1 MIYFVLLAAVKRAM
15 QLTRLAIGATCRDKK
30 PSVRRHAML
39 SRMIDELALVEIDKC
54 AAEQAGVLG
63 IEVAVN
69 PLQQLPGSIIAAI
82 GDVDVGIAEDPAG
95 IAEEV
100 RRHRVLGRDI
110 VLICDVCGAKVVAI
124 IVKQVVHEALG
135 HDRVDGAG
143 EKPDAMPREIG
154 SVVDGSAGGIAVGNR
169 DEFADI
175 RGTRRKAA
183 EETASARK
191 MRIKTGTI

>member
-1 MIYFVLLAAVKRAM
+1 LVYFVLLAAVKRDM

-39 SRMIDELALVEIDKC
+39 SRMIDELALVEIDEC

-82 GDVDVGIAEDPAG
+82 GDVGIAEDPAG

-110 VLICDVCGAKVVAI
+110 VLICDVCGAKIVAI
-124 IVKQVVHEALG
+124 IGKQVVHEALG
-135 HDRVDGAG
+135 HDRVAGAG

-154 SVVDGSAGGIAVGNR
+154 GGVDGSAGGIAVGNR